1 MIRFN
6 CTVKDLFRRRNM
18 IDKAVRSLADNGY
31 TDYASAYAMVRS
43 HIYNAIAYASFNMKD
58 YEYKV
63 ALSYLESRD
72 SERMISEK
80 MFYTQ
85 RTIRRY
91 IRKACEYIEEYYANE
106 LGIRLLPFDTKTV
119 GCRVSGVSFW
129 DKANSLMSFSIENT
143 CIVIAYYVEQMSI
156 NAICSNFGMGNDKV
170 KKIVSDFGAVVTL
183 YNIPSEKRSAV

>member
-1 MIRFN
+1 MN
-6 CTVKDLFRRRNM
+6 
-18 IDKAVRSLADNGY
+18 
-31 TDYASAYAMVRS
+31 
-43 HIYNAIAYASFNMKD
+43 D